1 LNNITNNQKSDEQA
15 IDTRINFEDSINA
28 LEDLVNVLEN
38 GELSL
43 EESLSTFE
51 KGIRLTKECQQQLTM
66 AEQKIALLTGEG
78 DSMSSVAFTTEP

>member
-1 LNNITNNQKSDEQA
+1 MTNNQKSDEQA